1 MLASPATATDR
12 TPDAAR
18 LEQAFDS
25 FARASAALEGSYR
38 ALEQRVARLTE
49 ELAEANDEQ
58 ARQAEQNAR
67 LCARLTELI
76 EALPAG
82 VVVVDADG
90 IVEQSNATAG
100 SMLGPATQGAAW
112 RSLAAAA
119 FVLEDAG
126 EAVLRDGRRV
136 SVSQRE
142 LPGGA
147 GRVILLADD
156 SEARAMRE
164 LLDRHRRLSTLGEM
178 AARLAHQVRTPLAA
192 ALLYASQL
200 DAPQLPEHERRRFAA
215 RTVARLRDIDR
226 TVQEMLVFAR
236 GGAPAAD
243 PVEVGELLDAA
254 LGSAEPELR
263 PGVELRVTCVE
274 RRAAVAGSRT
284 ALAGALANLVV
295 NAAQSLPVSGRIEVV
310 AAAHADGWLEIA
322 VDDDGPG
329 FEPAVLERAFE
340 PFHTTRPGGTGLGL
354 AIVRS
359 VVEAHGGSVHAT
371 ASALGGA
378 RVVMR
383 LPAKPHGPGG
393 NA

>member
-1 MLASPATATDR
+1 M
-12 TPDAAR
+12 
-18 LEQAFDS
+18 
-25 FARASAALEGSYR
+25 
-38 ALEQRVARLTE
+38 
-49 ELAEANDEQ
+49 
-58 ARQAEQNAR
+58 
-67 LCARLTELI
+67 
-76 EALPAG
+76 
-82 VVVVDADG
+82 
-90 IVEQSNATAG
+90 
-100 SMLGPATQGAAW
+100 
-112 RSLAAAA
+112 
-119 FVLEDAG
+119 
-126 EAVLRDGRRV
+126 
-136 SVSQRE
+136 
-142 LPGGA
+142 
-147 GRVILLADD
+147 
-156 SEARAMRE
+156 
-164 LLDRHRRLSTLGEM
+164 
-178 AARLAHQVRTPLAA
+178 
-192 ALLYASQL
+192 
-200 DAPQLPEHERRRFAA
+200 
-215 RTVARLRDIDR
+215 ARLRDIDR

-383 LPAKPHGPGG
+383 LPAQPHGPGG
-393 NA
+393 IA